1 MSRLPYLGRDQLG
14 AEGQRVWD
22 AIIETRGTRVIRE
35 EGGLSGPFN
44 ASLHAPNVGQHV
56 SALGAAV
63 RFGTSIDPRLL
74 EIAIMTVAAR
84 WKAEYEWYAHT
95 RLAREQGVPDAV
107 IDAIAKGADPPFG
120 DAAERTVYTV
130 ARQLAEDGHVSQDAY
145 DAAQRLLGDTGMVE
159 LVDLCGY
166 YSLVSFVL
174 NAFTVPLPPGAT
186 PTWAAHEA

>member
-1 MSRLPYLGRDQLG
+1 M
-14 AEGQRVWD
+14 WD
-22 AIIETRGTRVIRE
+22 AIIETRGSRVIRE
-35 EGGLSGPFN
+35 QGGLSGPFN
-44 ASLHAPNVGQHV
+44 AFVHAPNVGQHV

-107 IDAIAKGADPPFG
+107 IDAIGKGADPPFG
-120 DAAERTVYTV
+120 DAAERTVYTF
-130 ARQLAEDGHVSQDAY
+130 ARQLAQDGHVSQDAY
-145 DAAQRLLGDTGMVE
+145 DGARRLLGDTGVVE
-159 LVDLCGY
+159 LVTLCGY

-174 NAFTVPLPPGAT
+174 NSFAVPLPPGAT
-186 PTWAAHEA
+186 PTWDAHQA